1 MGAVAAV
8 PERSS
13 RVRRRHDEVRETVR
27 DAMLELIEQ
36 APYNDLTVDEIA
48 RAAGLSRSAFYFY
61 FRDKQDLLVAAAAT
75 LTDDLYR
82 EAERW
87 WLGEGEPRERVRAA
101 VGGVVSIM
109 DRHAGLF
116 RVATE
121 VSTYDAAVGSFW
133 RAVIGRFVEATAEH
147 LRREQGEGRIRAS
160 LDPDATAEALVWGV
174 ERSLYVFLGGERR
187 RPPEELVDT
196 LTAIWLGALYLE
208 EA

>member
-1 MGAVAAV
+1 MAAA

-13 RVRRRHDEVRETVR
+13 RTRRRHDEVRESVR

-75 LTDDLYR
+75 LTDDLYS

-101 VGGVVSIM
+101 VGGVVAIM

-121 VSTYDAAVGSFW
+121 VSTYDQAVGSFW
-133 RAVIGRFVEATAEH
+133 RAVIGRFVVATAEH
-147 LRREQGEGRIRAS
+147 LRREQAEGRIRAS
-160 LDPDATAEALVWGV
+160 LDADATAEALVWGV
-174 ERSLYVFLGGERR
+174 ERTIYVFVSGEQR
-187 RPPEELVDT
+187 RPPEEIVHT
-196 LTAIWLGALYLE
+196 LTTIWLGALYLE